1 MIIQDVVDL
10 ARYSEVSS
18 TAIKDNT
25 DAILLFINAG
35 MLELYKRFPVKVEEH
50 IITLV
55 EGTTTYS
62 LPTDFMYPLSA
73 HGEVEEGS
81 ASIMSELPINDESNP
96 LSVFLPNHT
105 QVQIPAVEDGAIVSI
120 IYVVKPT
127 RYCAA
132 DTELELDLPETL
144 IEPLLHY
151 VGYKAHLGIRSDA
164 QTETNA
170 HYVRFDAS
178 CKKARELGVA
188 YPMDSWGM
196 PSRVSSRG
204 FV

>member
-10 ARYSEVSS
+10 AKYSEVSS

-25 DAILLFINAG
+25 DAILLFMNAG
-35 MLELYKRFPVKVEEH
+35 MLELYKRFPIKVEEH
-50 IITLV
+50 VIALV
-55 EGTTTYS
+55 EGTTLYT
-62 LPTDFMYPLSA
+62 LPTNFMYPLSA
-73 HGEVEEGS
+73 HGEVPENE
-81 ASIMSELPINDESNP
+81 INVMVELPINEEDDL
-96 LSVFLPNHT
+96 LSVFFPNHT

-120 IYVVKPT
+120 LYVPKPV
-127 RYCAA
+127 RYTVSDVA
-132 DTELELDLPETL
+132 LELDLPETL

-151 VGYKAHLGIRSDA
+151 IGYKAHLGIRSDA

-188 YPMDSWGM
+188 YPQDSLGM
-196 PSRVSSRG
+196 VGRLSRRG